1 MSIGNTEAPAS
12 PLREATKLRM
22 NQAIGAAMADE
33 MREDDTVVVFGEDV
47 AQSGGVFKTS
57 VGLLDEFG
65 PSRVRDTPISE
76 MAIAGAAVGAAA
88 AGLRPVI
95 EIMFAEFYGVAL
107 DQIVTQAAK
116 LHYLSNGALTIPLVS
131 RGSCGAGRGFGAT
144 HSQTLETW
152 FLATPG
158 LKLAVCSGA
167 QSAYGL
173 LRSAIRDDNPVVF
186 LEPKALYGERE
197 EVVTGDEG
205 IIPLGVA
212 ATKRAG
218 DDVTL
223 VTLGQMVGV
232 SLRAAAALESR
243 VSVEV
248 IDLQTLLP
256 WDHAAVLAS
265 VARTRRLV
273 VVEENPFTGGWGT
286 EIVAHVASQLH
297 GQLDAPPH
305 RVTTPDVPVPFNR
318 TLEFTYLPSAEYVAE
333 QVAHLVEHGI
343 LPAPWWEVYA

>member
-1 MSIGNTEAPAS
+1 MSIGKIDGPTSPA
-12 PLREATKLRM
+12 RKTTKLRM
-22 NQAIGAAMADE
+22 NQAIGTAMADE
-33 MREDDTVVVFGEDV
+33 MRDDDTVVVFGEDV

-95 EIMFAEFYGVAL
+95 EIMFAEFYGVSL

-158 LKLAVCSGA
+158 LKLVVCSGA
-167 QSAYGL
+167 ESAYGL

-212 ATKRAG
+212 RTKRAG

-223 VTLGQMVGV
+223 VTLGQTVGI
-232 SLRAAAALESR
+232 SLEAAAALEGR
-243 VSVEV
+243 VSAEV

-256 WDHAAVLAS
+256 WDRNAILES
-265 VARTRRLV
+265 VARTKRLV
-273 VVEENPFTGGWGT
+273 VVEENPLTGGWGT

-305 RVTTPDVPVPFNR
+305 RVTSPDVPVPFNR
-318 TLEFTYLPSAEYVAE
+318 TLELTHLPSAEYVAE
-333 QVAHLVEHGI
+333 QVAYLVERGA
-343 LPAPWWEVYA
+343 LPDPWWKAYV